1 MLRFLFTIVVYI
13 CLLQTSAA
21 NEDVFVV
28 GLFENAVYEKATDIS
43 LSNSVENGKR
53 SLRAS
58 IVNLADVTQM
68 IGFHGYLPD
77 QADVISFAVVS
88 GGITYP
94 AKKSNWEVGER
105 TLKEA
110 RFKNHNAVVFY
121 RQSLPDA
128 VGKLQQSSEK
138 NVNIKPGHRLDFH
151 LVYNDNHMNATSC
164 SATNKAHVVLDFYAT
179 SAVSLIGEIASP
191 NYPIAKPDNGH
202 ITWLI
207 RVPDG
212 FVVELEIVDLVIEE
226 CCNQLTIFDGIS
238 PFNVTIAD
246 ITSNVFNLS
255 LKFFHSSGNN
265 MFLRFTSDCSEV
277 LGGFSA
283 VTRALLENTFN
294 NTSASTNVNVTSS
307 VSHNLNATFEENF
320 LTSPSYSDQHSND
333 IDYYSWTIKAVNAS
347 YVIRLRVIDMD
358 LESCCDRIFVHD
370 GPTGDSPLLVTLS
383 GKDNDVTMLSN
394 SDSVYITFIS
404 EKSTRNMSFQIA
416 YSSVLSVGSD
426 PTTTLYST
434 TTTTSKMTYTESSAA
449 RTKYLRIPSTSAIV
463 FWKIP
468 LLLLILFFL

>member
-1 MLRFLFTIVVYI
+1 
-13 CLLQTSAA
+13 
-21 NEDVFVV
+21 
-28 GLFENAVYEKATDIS
+28 
-43 LSNSVENGKR
+43 
-53 SLRAS
+53 
-58 IVNLADVTQM
+58 
-68 IGFHGYLPD
+68 
-77 QADVISFAVVS
+77 
-88 GGITYP
+88 
-94 AKKSNWEVGER
+94 
-105 TLKEA
+105 
-110 RFKNHNAVVFY
+110 
-121 RQSLPDA
+121 
-128 VGKLQQSSEK
+128 
-138 NVNIKPGHRLDFH
+138 
-151 LVYNDNHMNATSC
+151 MNATSC

-191 NYPIAKPDNGH
+191 NYPIAKPDNAH

-212 FVVELEIVDLVIEE
+212 FVVQLEIVDLVIEE

-238 PFNVTIAD
+238 PYNITIAD

-255 LKFFHSSGNN
+255 LKSFHSSGNN
-265 MFLRFTSDCSEV
+265 MLLRFTSNCSEV
-277 LGGFSA
+277 IGGFSA
-283 VTRALLENTFN
+283 ITRAQLENTFN

-307 VSHNLNATFEENF
+307 VSHNLNATLEENF
-320 LTSPSYSDQHSND
+320 LTSPGYSDQHPND
-333 IDYYSWTIKAVNAS
+333 VDYSWTIKAVNAS

-358 LESCCDRIFVHD
+358 LEACCDRIFVHD

-394 SDSVYITFIS
+394 SDSVYITFIL

-416 YSSVLSVGSD
+416 YSSVLPAGSD
-426 PTTTLYST
+426 PTTTVFST